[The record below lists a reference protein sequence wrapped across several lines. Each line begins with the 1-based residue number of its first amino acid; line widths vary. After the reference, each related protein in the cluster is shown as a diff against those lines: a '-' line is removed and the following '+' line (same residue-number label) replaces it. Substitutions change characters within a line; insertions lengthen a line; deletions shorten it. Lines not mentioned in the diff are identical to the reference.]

1 MMFYDYLGQKIDI
14 GNNNTSSKVGLGDL
28 SGEIINKVICVD
40 ENTPVINL
48 LDISKVEIGRV
59 TNGVYGKYFTDYR
72 VSDYIP
78 VNAGQCYV
86 AMSWDASGTT
96 TYDRVELFDTDKQ
109 FVQTFH
115 TDGNGTIRYCLFT
128 PEITGF
134 VRYSYTYSEQANP
147 MVYIGVATTDEYVE
161 YTGETLT
168 GDVKYEIAKE
178 FKGVLRR
185 DVEPSNIYGKTV
197 YIIGDSN
204 SDNWS
209 GGSSK
214 ALEKR
219 YGCKVI
225 GLGKYGATWA
235 TDSDETDTRSS
246 NAIGQWNAFVSAV
259 GIGEDTYTFPDD
271 VVLLFMMGTNVGSGV
286 FDPNNE
292 DVTTPGGAINY
303 IFKRA
308 RYYGRNIS
316 IGVFLPWCAV
326 GNEELQKAAEHYK
339 IPYFDIPAIIAD
351 DTVTAGLTR
360 PDGSI
365 VGNNFISD
373 GGNHLAK
380 WGWKTFERIAH
391 PWIAYRI

>member
-1 MMFYDYLGQKIDI
+1 MKQYYDGWGNPVDLG
-14 GNNNTSSKVGLGDL
+14 GGVTGPVGLKDL
-28 SGEIINKVICVD
+28 SEELVHSPIIVD
-40 ENTPVINL
+40 DNTPVINL

-78 VNAGQCYV
+78 VAPGQCYV
-86 AMSWDASGTT
+86 AQSWDASGTT
-96 TYDRVELFDTDKQ
+96 SYDRVELFDADKQ

-128 PEITGF
+128 PEIAGF

-147 MVYIGVATTDEYVE
+147 MVYIGAAVTDAYVP
-161 YTGETLT
+161 YTGETLD
-168 GDVKYEIAKE
+168 GDRHYKIAPTLKDMI
-178 FKGVLRR
+178 LR
-185 DVEPSNIYGKTV
+185 DVEPSNIYGKTI
-197 YIIGDSN
+197 YMIGDSN

-209 GGSSK
+209 GGASK

-235 TDSDETDTRSS
+235 TDRDETDTRSS

-259 GIGEDTYTFPDD
+259 GIDENYLFPDN
-271 VVLLFMMGTNVGSGV
+271 VVLLFMMGTNVGSGT
-286 FDPNNE
+286 FAANNE

-308 RYYGRNIS
+308 RYYGRNIP
-316 IGVFLPWCAV
+316 IGVFLPWYAV
-326 GNEELQKAAEHYK
+326 GNDELKKAADYYK
-339 IPYFDIPAIIAD
+339 IPTFDIPAIIAD
-351 DTVTAGLTR
+351 DTVSAGLVR
-360 PDGSI
+360 PDGSVVSHNYI
-365 VGNNFISD
+365 AD
-373 GGNHLAK
+373 GGNHLAIY
-380 WGWKTFERIAH
+380 GWKIFERIAH
-391 PWIAYRI
+391 PWIANCI